1 MLQVIRDRASGWI
14 AYIIVILISIPFA
27 LWGIQEYL
35 GGSDSRL
42 AAEVN
47 GNEIPLRAFNREYH
61 QQRQYLQSI
70 MGGQLPPQYSEP
82 ALKQSVINKMVRN
95 ELLRQ
100 EVEDSGYDVGNRV
113 LLKEISAIPAFLK
126 DGKFDSVRYEH
137 LLQAQGRSKTEF
149 EQSLRQQIRVAHFV
163 DGVRQSAFLPN
174 QTLADYRR
182 LKNQERKVSYFL
194 IAAASDKAAQ
204 SITEEEI
211 KNYYQTNQHSFRTSE
226 RVKLAYVELKEQALT
241 EGIEVDEETLHK
253 VYHDQADR
261 YVNPEQRRARQIFLK
276 FPSSS
281 ELVDEKLINETRAKA
296 DKIVAKLR
304 QGEDFADLAKRYSQD
319 SLSASSGGDLGFIA
333 KGDMDS
339 QFEDVLFSLEINKI
353 SDPVKTQQGF
363 HIIQLMAIK
372 PAEQKSFESV
382 RERVE
387 EEYKQRA
394 AESRFVEM
402 TEQLLTL
409 SYERPDSLEPV
420 LDSLGLPIRE
430 TDWITQD
437 SGEGIGAFREVR
449 TAAFSDDVL
458 RQGKN
463 SDLVELADGT
473 ALVLRILEH
482 NAAKTKP
489 LADVKDEIKNLIA
502 ASKAREQAR
511 NDGRKALEQLRSGE
525 TPEAVAE
532 QFDSQLAT
540 PGFVRR
546 DNTQIPRVIIHKVFT
561 LNKPQPEE
569 KVTGGVQLSSGD
581 YAVILLDAVK
591 EPIPKQDNQ
600 KSVDAQQ
607 FLAYGAREVEAAL
620 QVLRD
625 AAEIR
630 ILREN
635 I

>member
-35 GGSDSRL
+35 GGSDKRL

-100 EVEDSGYDVGNRV
+100 EVEAAGYDVGNRV
-113 LLKEISAIPAFLK
+113 LFKEISVIPAFSK
-126 DGKFDSVRYEH
+126 DGKFDSVRYER
-137 LLQAQGRSKTEF
+137 LLQAQGRSKAEF
-149 EQSLRQQIRVAHFV
+149 ERGLRQQICIANFV

-174 QTLADYRR
+174 QSLANYQR

-204 SITEEEI
+204 SLTEEEI
-211 KNYYQTNQHSFRTSE
+211 KNYYQTNQQSFKTSE
-226 RVKLAYVELKEQALT
+226 RVKLAYVELKEQALN
-241 EGIEVDEETLHK
+241 EGIEVDDETLRK
-253 VYHDQADR
+253 VYQDQADR
-261 YVNPEQRRARQIFLK
+261 YVDPEQRRARQIFLK

-281 ELVDEKLINETRAKA
+281 DPVDEKLISETRAKA

-304 QGEDFADLAKRYSQD
+304 QGGDFAALAKRYSQD

-333 KGDMDS
+333 KGDMDP
-339 QFEDVLFSLEINKI
+339 QFEKVLFSLEINKI

-363 HIIQLMAIK
+363 HIIQLMEIK

-382 RERVE
+382 REQVE
-387 EEYKQRA
+387 RDYKQRA

-409 SYERPDSLEPV
+409 SYEQPDSLEPV
-420 LDSLGLPIRE
+420 SDSLGLPVRE
-430 TDWITQD
+430 TDWITENT
-437 SGEGIGAFREVR
+437 GEGIGAFREVR
-449 TAAFSDDVL
+449 TAAFSEEVL

-463 SDLVELADGT
+463 SDLVELADGSV
-473 ALVLRILEH
+473 LVLRILEH
-482 NAAKTKP
+482 KAAKTKP
-489 LADVKDEIKNLIA
+489 LADVKDEIINLIA

-511 NDGRKALEQLRSGE
+511 NDGRKALEQVRSGKP
-525 TPEAVAE
+525 PEAVAE
-532 QFDSQLAT
+532 QYDSQLET
-540 PGFVRR
+540 PGYIRR

-607 FLAYGAREVEAAL
+607 FLDYGAREMEATL
-620 QVLRD
+620 QVFHD

>member
-14 AYIIVILISIPFA
+14 AYIIVLLISIPFA

-35 GGSDSRL
+35 GGSNPQL

-82 ALKQSVINKMVRN
+82 ALKQSVINKMVRT
-95 ELLRQ
+95 ELLGQ
-100 EVEDSGYDVGNRV
+100 EVEAAGYTVGNRV
-113 LLKEISAIPAFLK
+113 LFKEISAIPAFLK
-126 DGKFDSVRYEH
+126 DGKFDNARYER
-137 LLQAQGRSKTEF
+137 LLQAQGRSKAEF
-149 EQSLRQQIRVAHFV
+149 EQSLRQQIRITHFV

-174 QTLADYRR
+174 QSLADYLR

-194 IAAASDKAAQ
+194 IAAAPDKAAQ

-211 KNYYQTNQHSFRTSE
+211 KNYYQTNQQSFKTPE
-226 RVKLAYVELKEQALT
+226 RVKLAYVELKEQALK
-241 EGIEVDEETLHK
+241 EGIKVDEDTLRK
-253 VYHDQADR
+253 VYQDQADR

-281 ELVDEKLINETRAKA
+281 KLVDDKLINETRAKA
-296 DKIVAKLR
+296 EELVAKLR
-304 QGEDFADLAKRYSQD
+304 QGADFADLAKQYSQD

-333 KGDMDS
+333 KGDMDP
-339 QFEDVLFSLEINKI
+339 QFEKVLFSLEMHQI

-363 HIIQLMAIK
+363 HIIQLMEIK

-382 RERVE
+382 REQVE
-387 EEYKQRA
+387 LEYKQRA
-394 AESRFVEM
+394 AESRFADM

-409 SYERPDSLEPV
+409 SYEQPDGLGPV
-420 LDSLGLPIRE
+420 SDSLGLPVKE
-430 TDWITQD
+430 TDWITRG
-437 SGEGIGAFREVR
+437 SGEGIGAFKEVR
-449 TAAFSDDVL
+449 KAAFSEEVL

-473 ALVLRILEH
+473 VLVLRILAHE
-482 NAAKTKP
+482 AAKPQP
-489 LADVKDEIKNLIA
+489 LSDVKDEIKSLIA
-502 ASKAREQAR
+502 VNKARQQAR
-511 NDGRKALEQLRSGE
+511 NDGRKALEKVRSGE
-525 TPEAVAE
+525 APEAVAE
-532 QFDSQLAT
+532 QFDSQLET
-540 PGFVRR
+540 PGYIRR
-546 DNTQIPRVIIHKVFT
+546 DDTKIPHLIVHKVFT

-569 KVTGGVQLSSGD
+569 KVTGSVQLSNGD
-581 YAVILLDAVK
+581 YAVVLLDAVK
-591 EPIPKQDNQ
+591 EPKQKQDNQ

-607 FLAYGAREVEAAL
+607 FLDYGTREMEASL
-620 QVLRD
+620 QVFHD
-625 AAEIR
+625 AAEIQ
-630 ILREN
+630 IFREN